1 MRALGT
7 NSLNL
12 SFDIHKQ
19 DLAILNTLH
28 LDLLLRARR
37 EVEGR
42 EVLDLVFLSH
52 WSASGESPR

>member
-1 MRALGT
+1 MSALGT
-7 NSLNL
+7 NSLDISL
-12 SFDIHKQ
+12 DIHEQ
-19 DLAILNTLH
+19 DLAILNALH

-52 WSASGESPR
+52 WSASGERSR